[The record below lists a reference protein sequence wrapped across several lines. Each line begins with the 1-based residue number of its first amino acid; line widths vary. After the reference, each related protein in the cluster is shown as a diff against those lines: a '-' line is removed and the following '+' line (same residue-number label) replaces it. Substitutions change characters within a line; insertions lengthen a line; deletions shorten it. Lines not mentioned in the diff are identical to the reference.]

1 MKPTEYVKI
10 LDNRIGECRREQ
22 GLTQQQL
29 ADGLGWSL
37 RKLTSYERGER
48 VPPLTEA
55 VQLATALEVT
65 IDDLW
70 CFGIAFFPQ
79 DHT

>member
-1 MKPTEYVKI
+1 MRAVEYVKI
-10 LDNRIGECRREQ
+10 LGNSIGEQRREQ

-29 ADGLGWSL
+29 ADGLGWTL

-48 VPPLTEA
+48 IPPLTEA

-70 CFGIAFFPQ
+70 CFGISFGEI
-79 DHT
+79 